1 MKLDR
6 TSMLYGTLILTGTS
20 IVSQFLGFVYRI
32 LLSRLIGAEVM
43 GLYQLIM
50 PVFSVIMALTAVG
63 LTVAVS
69 NLSSQY
75 HARGNRAAIA
85 QVLRRCLAVFLLLFA
100 AVAAVVVLLY
110 DPISVY
116 LLGDAR
122 TQLGLLLLLPCI
134 LLTGVENLHKHFF
147 YGTGN
152 IRPPA
157 AVELCE
163 QFIRTGAVLGLL
175 VVFLPQNPERTVGL
189 IVTGM
194 ILCELF
200 SAVTLL
206 LLARRHLNRA
216 GGLTGAPLEH
226 RQLNRRI
233 ASIAVPIGL
242 TSLLGNLMGS
252 ATSVLIPQRLVHAG
266 AEVSEAMSAFG
277 VLCGMT
283 LPMLCLPTAFI
294 GALGLV
300 LVPKLAEGAR
310 PGAAGSGAAPGGPLH
325 AGHLGADPPRHGL
338 SGGAGPHPG
347 RRPVPGT
354 HRGPLYSPPV
364 RRGAPVLLPVRPRL
378 RPQRRGPSGGR
389 RPQLHPLRRGAARLY
404 LLPHGPARRGTQGLC
419 GGLSRLRR
427 PGGTPQLVGRPPGHP
442 ACGPRFFSGAPP
454 PPSPPC
460 SWGW

>member
-226 RQLNRRI
+226 RQPHRLHRCPHR
-233 ASIAVPIGL
+233 ADQPAGQPDGL
-242 TSLLGNLMGS
+242 G
-252 ATSVLIPQRLVHAG
+252 H
-266 AEVSEAMSAFG
+266 
-277 VLCGMT
+277 LCAH
-283 LPMLCLPTAFI
+283 PP
-294 GALGLV
+294 
-300 LVPKLAEGAR
+300 
-310 PGAAGSGAAPGGPLH
+310 AAGPRGGGGLGGHERLRRAVRHDPAHALPAHRLH
-325 AGHLGADPPRHGL
+325 R
-338 SGGAGPHPG
+338 GAGP
-347 RRPVPGT
+347 
-354 HRGPLYSPPV
+354 
-364 RRGAPVLLPVRPRL
+364 GA
-378 RPQRRGPSGGR
+378 
-389 RPQLHPLRRGAARLY
+389 GAQA
-404 LLPHGPARRGTQGLC
+404 G
-419 GGLSRLRR
+419 
-427 PGGTPQLVGRPPGHP
+427 
-442 ACGPRFFSGAPP
+442 
-454 PPSPPC
+454 
-460 SWGW
+460 

>member
-163 QFIRTGAVLGLL
+163 QFIRTERCWGCWWSFSPEPGADGGADCHRHDPVRAVLRRYPAPAGPAAPEPGGRPDRRTAGAPAAQPPHRLHRCPHRADQPAGQPDGL
-175 VVFLPQNPERTVGL
+175 GH
-189 IVTGM
+189 
-194 ILCELF
+194 LC
-200 SAVTLL
+200 AHPP
-206 LLARRHLNRA
+206 AAGPRGG
-216 GGLTGAPLEH
+216 GGLGGHERLRRAVRHDSAHALPAH
-226 RQLNRRI
+226 R
-233 ASIAVPIGL
+233 
-242 TSLLGNLMGS
+242 
-252 ATSVLIPQRLVHAG
+252 
-266 AEVSEAMSAFG
+266 
-277 VLCGMT
+277 
-283 LPMLCLPTAFI
+283 
-294 GALGLV
+294 
-300 LVPKLAEGAR
+300 
-310 PGAAGSGAAPGGPLH
+310 LH
-325 AGHLGADPPRHGL
+325 R
-338 SGGAGPHPG
+338 GAGP
-347 RRPVPGT
+347 
-354 HRGPLYSPPV
+354 
-364 RRGAPVLLPVRPRL
+364 GA
-378 RPQRRGPSGGR
+378 
-389 RPQLHPLRRGAARLY
+389 GAQA
-404 LLPHGPARRGTQGLC
+404 G
-419 GGLSRLRR
+419 
-427 PGGTPQLVGRPPGHP
+427 
-442 ACGPRFFSGAPP
+442 
-454 PPSPPC
+454 
-460 SWGW
+460 